1 MEKRRL
7 FLIVLD
13 SVGIGEA
20 PDAALFG
27 DEGSNTVRAAVE
39 AGADLPN
46 LKKLGL
52 FNIDGMDWTTGEQA
66 PTGAFGRMQEASM
79 GKDTTIGH
87 WEIAGVVSPKPLPTF
102 PDGFPPEIIEK
113 FEHLTGRKVI
123 CNKPYSGTQLLLDY
137 GREHVE
143 TGALMVYTSADSV
156 FQVAAHEEV
165 VPVEELYRYCE
176 MAREL
181 LIGDY
186 AVGRVIARPFIGEYP
201 NYTRTSRRHDFSLK
215 PPRPTMLD
223 AIRDAGLDSIAVG
236 KISDIFAGS
245 GVTEIIRTA
254 NNTEGIARTLELL
267 RRDFHGICFVNLVDF
282 DMIYGHRNNA
292 PGYAEALMEFDRAL
306 PEICAGLKKEDLL
319 MITADHGCDPST
331 PSTDHSREYTP
342 LVAWS
347 PSVFPGTNLGT
358 HSTFADIGA
367 TAVDFFGLE
376 NHTDGS
382 SFLPEIWRR

>member
-66 PTGAFGRMQEASM
+66 PAGAFGRMQEASM

-113 FEHLTGRKVI
+113 FEQLTGRKVI

-156 FQVAAHEEV
+156 FQVSAHE
-165 VPVEELYRYCE
+165 
-176 MAREL
+176 
-181 LIGDY
+181 
-186 AVGRVIARPFIGEYP
+186 
-201 NYTRTSRRHDFSLK
+201 
-215 PPRPTMLD
+215 
-223 AIRDAGLDSIAVG
+223 
-236 KISDIFAGS
+236 
-245 GVTEIIRTA
+245 
-254 NNTEGIARTLELL
+254 
-267 RRDFHGICFVNLVDF
+267 
-282 DMIYGHRNNA
+282 
-292 PGYAEALMEFDRAL
+292 
-306 PEICAGLKKEDLL
+306 
-319 MITADHGCDPST
+319 
-331 PSTDHSREYTP
+331 
-342 LVAWS
+342 
-347 PSVFPGTNLGT
+347 
-358 HSTFADIGA
+358 
-367 TAVDFFGLE
+367 
-376 NHTDGS
+376 
-382 SFLPEIWRR
+382 

>member
-27 DEGSNTVRAAVE
+27 DEGSNTLRAAVE

-66 PTGAFGRMQEASM
+66 PAGAFGRMQEASM

-113 FEHLTGRKVI
+113 FEQLTGRKVI

-186 AVGRVIARPFIGEYP
+186 AVGRVIARPFIGEHP

>member
-66 PTGAFGRMQEASM
+66 PAGAFGRMQEASM

-113 FEHLTGRKVI
+113 FEQLTGRKVI

-282 DMIYGHRNNA
+282 DMVYGHRNNA
-292 PGYAEALMEFDRAL
+292 SGYAEALMEFDRAL

-358 HSTFADIGA
+358 HNTFADIGA
-367 TAVDFFGLE
+367 TVVDFFGLE

>member
-66 PTGAFGRMQEASM
+66 PAGAFGRMQEASM

-113 FEHLTGRKVI
+113 FEQLTGRKVI

-137 GREHVE
+137 GREHVK

-201 NYTRTSRRHDFSLK
+201 NYTRTSRRHDVSLK

-282 DMIYGHRNNA
+282 DMVYGHRNNA

-358 HSTFADIGA
+358 HNTFADIGA
-367 TAVDFFGLE
+367 TVVDFFGLE

>member
-27 DEGSNTVRAAVE
+27 DEGSNTLRAAVE

-66 PTGAFGRMQEASM
+66 PAGAFGRMQEASM

-113 FEHLTGRKVI
+113 FEQLTGRKVI

-282 DMIYGHRNNA
+282 DMVYGHRNNA
-292 PGYAEALMEFDRAL
+292 SGYAEALMEFDRAL

-367 TAVDFFGLE
+367 TVVDFFGLE